1 MMSKLSAR
9 VLFVALGASQVA
21 ACGGEAPPPPKAAA
35 APAPPKAPRKPGTVS
50 RKDLRTA
57 IADGPGA
64 FLAHVE
70 LEDQPAFKDGRFYG
84 FRIAKLVP
92 ASYWSGIDLQP
103 GDVVAKVNG
112 LPLEKPDH
120 AIAIMKV
127 LDKAKEIRVEVERAG
142 ALREVVIPIVED

>member
-1 MMSKLSAR
+1 MRSKLCAGI
-9 VLFVALGASQVA
+9 LFFTAGSF
-21 ACGGEAPPPPKAAA
+21 ACAGEPILPPKPPEA
-35 APAPPKAPRKPGTVS
+35 APAPKPPRKVGTVS
-50 RKDLRTA
+50 RRDVQSA

-92 ASYWSGIDLQP
+92 AGYWIGIDLLP
-103 GDVVAKVNG
+103 GDVIAKING

-120 AIAIMKV
+120 AIAIMRG
-127 LDKAKEIRVEVERAG
+127 LEKAKEIRVELERAG
-142 ALREVVIPIVED
+142 ALRELVIPIVED